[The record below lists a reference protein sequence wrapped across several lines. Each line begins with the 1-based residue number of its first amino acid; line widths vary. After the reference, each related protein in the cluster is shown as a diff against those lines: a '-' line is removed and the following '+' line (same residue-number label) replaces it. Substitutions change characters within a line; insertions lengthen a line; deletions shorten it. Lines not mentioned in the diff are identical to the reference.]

1 LRAVPE
7 DITGGAAGLRW
18 IPREAEGGRLDILA
32 YENEQTGDDEC
43 CGFEKLHGAG
53 IGKTDTASSIALFH
67 VLLLSYTSS
76 FGSTVSV
83 FDYGFEA

>member
-1 LRAVPE
+1 MN
-7 DITGGAAGLRW
+7 
-18 IPREAEGGRLDILA
+18 ILA
-32 YENEQTGDDEC
+32 YENENAGGDEC

-67 VLLLSYTSS
+67 VLLLSYTGS
-76 FGSTVSV
+76 FGSSVSV